1 MKEREFWKVCKK
13 LNNEERVDVLRR
25 VMAALDQDGLPVGQI
40 SGFVRIEQ
48 PATST
53 YLMQIENDCGLVSSK
68 RAGRYCLYRAEPD
81 HADEKASCLF
91 AALKRYF
98 VKETRGFEFVNGN
111 RPEKPAF
118 MAVLPALAN
127 KVRAKVVGILRE
139 KGRMD
144 KPALMKETGL
154 GELNIS
160 RHMACIVECGL
171 SVIEAGA
178 YVWREPDD
186 EISRLFIQLSKS

>member
-25 VMAALDQDGLPVGQI
+25 VMAALDQNGLPVGQI
-40 SGFVRIEQ
+40 SDLVRIEQ
-48 PATST
+48 PSTST
-53 YLMQIENDCGLVSSK
+53 YLMQLENDCGLISSK

-81 HADEKASCLF
+81 HADEKASRLF

-127 KVRAKVVGILRE
+127 KTRTKVVGILRE
-139 KGRMD
+139 KGRME
-144 KPALMKETGL
+144 KSALMKTAGL
-154 GELNIS
+154 GELNII

-171 SVIEAGA
+171 AWIEDGV
-178 YVWREPDD
+178 YVWLEPED
-186 EISRLFIQLSKS
+186 EIARLFIQLSQN

>member
-25 VMAALDQDGLPVGQI
+25 VMSSMDKDGLPVEQI

-53 YLMQIENDCGLVSSK
+53 YLMQLENDCGLVSSK

-81 HADEKASCLF
+81 HADEKAACLF
-91 AALKRYF
+91 AALKCYF
-98 VKETRGFEFVNGN
+98 MKETHGFEFVNGN

-139 KGRMD
+139 KGRID

-154 GELNIS
+154 DELNIS

-171 SVIEAGA
+171 SGIEDGA

-186 EISRLFIQLSKS
+186 EIARLFIQLSKN

>member
-25 VMAALDQDGLPVGQI
+25 VMSSMDKDGLPVGQI

-53 YLMQIENDCGLVSSK
+53 YLMQLENDCGLVSSQ

-81 HADEKASCLF
+81 HADEKAACLF

-98 VKETRGFEFVNGN
+98 MNETRGLKFVNGN

-171 SVIEAGA
+171 SGIEDGA

-186 EISRLFIQLSKS
+186 EIARLFIQLSKS